1 MWFKNLQLYRFT
13 SPFEHS
19 ADELEQKLQDFS
31 FQPCGK
37 RDENRYG
44 WVPPMGPG
52 FEQLCHSANGFM
64 MVCARKEEKLLPAA
78 VVKELVNDK
87 VEAIELQEDRKVYR
101 KERDAIK
108 EDVIYDCLPRAFT
121 RSSRTYAYIDPKS
134 GWVVVDASSAKK
146 AEELCSLLRESLGS
160 LPVIPPQV
168 SESPQVI
175 MTQWLRGEELP
186 DDLSLKDECELR
198 EPGDEGGIIRCKRQ
212 DLEAEEIANHLD
224 AGKQAY
230 KLSIEWDDCFS
241 AILAEDLT
249 LKRLKFSDELVSEA
263 EDAGSNDAAAS
274 FDADFALMTMTLN
287 RFLPGLLA
295 YFGGEKAA
303 PI

>member
-19 ADELEQKLQDFS
+19 ADDLESKLQDFS
-31 FQPCGK
+31 FEPCGK
-37 RDENRYG
+37 RDEHRYG
-44 WVPPMGPG
+44 WVAPMGPG
-52 FEQLCHSANGFM
+52 FEQLCHSANGYL
-64 MVCARKEEKLLPAA
+64 MVCARREEKILPAA
-78 VVKELVNDK
+78 VVKELVNEK

-101 KERDAIK
+101 KERDTIK
-108 EDVIYDCLPRAFT
+108 EEVVHDCLPRAFT

-146 AEELCSLLRESLGS
+146 AEDLCSLLRESLGS
-160 LPVIPPQV
+160 FPVIPPQV

-175 MTQWLRGEELP
+175 MTQWLRGEQLP
-186 DDLSLKDECELR
+186 DNLLLGDECELR
-198 EPGDEGGIIRCKRQ
+198 EAGDEGGIIRCKRQ
-212 DLEAEEIANHLD
+212 DLSAEEVSYHLD

-230 KLSIEWDDCFS
+230 KLSIEWDENFS

-249 LKRLKFSDELVSEA
+249 VKRLKFSDELVAEA
-263 EDAGSNDAAAS
+263 EDAGSEDAAAQ
-274 FDADFALMTMTLN
+274 FDADFALMTMTLA
-287 RFLPGLLA
+287 RFLPAMLDF
-295 YFGGEKAA
+295 FGGEKAA